1 MEEADTNEDKR
12 ILERRTKYNKSPP
25 ITLISIVTST
35 PQITKTFTINIQHVK
50 ITYIANTPVEGT
62 RGDASESMFM
72 LHIMFFTSVLKISL
86 NF

>member
-25 ITLISIVTST
+25 ITLISIVMST

-62 RGDASESMFM
+62 RGESMFM